1 MKVARHREG
10 VNVQLTDGSLRNP
23 AAVIITVAMVIAF
36 GIYSA
41 LKLPIQLFPDIEEPQ
56 ITINTGWRAAAPA
69 EVESELIEPQEA
81 ALQGLPG
88 VKEIN
93 AFANAGGSSINLRFN
108 VGTDMRD
115 AMVDV
120 ISRMNQ
126 LQNMPRDATAPV
138 ITLGEDGGGGANQTL
153 SWFFVQLLP
162 GTPGPIENY
171 QKFIED
177 VVKPRIE
184 SVPGV
189 AVVNINA
196 SAAEELQV
204 RFDPYRAAELGV
216 EIPAVAAVAG
226 SANDTSGGY
235 VEVGRRDYALRFA
248 GRYSPHDLGEQI
260 IAWRNGSPV
269 RLHDIATVE
278 VRRADRENL
287 AMQNGNPA
295 MGLQIIKE
303 SGANVLDTLGAVKEQ
318 IAELRDGP
326 MKEMGLTI
334 QQSFDPSLFIN
345 QAISLVS
352 SNLFAGVLLALG
364 VLWLFLRHTRAVILV
379 GLTVPICLLSTF
391 ITLQLT
397 GRTLNVISLAGLAFG
412 VGMVLDAGIIVLENT
427 LRLQER
433 GELPNVAASR
443 GTQEVWPALL
453 ASTITTVA
461 IFLPVLWLK
470 DAEGQLFAD
479 LALTISIANVISMF
493 VAVTVVPVV
502 VARWVK
508 PPPLRAETKEKSDQF
523 ARRIVAL
530 TDGRMRRRVLIIGLI
545 SAPILLSWVLLPRL
559 DYLPPVKRAAIDGF
573 LQFPPGASVDTI
585 DREIVQPI
593 AQRMRPYMEGTKEP
607 ALLNYYV
614 LVWPGGGGTIGARVK
629 DQSQLPE
636 LERLLKEEILV
647 GFPDMQSFVAEGNLF
662 GGFGDGRNIDL
673 MLQSA
678 DVSALFPIARAA
690 MEEIEKRMPGAQV
703 QPWQGLEAAEPEL
716 RVTPD
721 DRRLTEAG
729 WNRSTAGN
737 VIRSMGDGLWIGDYF
752 DGNKRMDVILRA
764 EGWKNPE
771 ELASVPLA
779 TPTGGVMPLGDL
791 MSVET
796 KVGPGGLRRVDGKR
810 TVSLGISPP
819 RKMSLEESI
828 EILKRDVE
836 PVIKKMMP
844 ADGSIRYGG
853 SADNLS
859 NAITNMGQNFAFAV
873 LVLFLIMAAM
883 FRSVKDSLLVVLTIP
898 LATVGGVLALRALNL
913 ISFQPL
919 DLLTM
924 IGFVIMMG
932 LVINNAILLVDQTR
946 TSEREGLDRREAV
959 VQAIQLRIR
968 PIFCNTATSL
978 VGMLPLAVVPGPG
991 STLYRGL
998 GAVIVGGMT
1007 VSTVFTLLLL
1017 PALLRLGEREEPDSE
1032 MQPARKPVP
1041 PRLERVA

>member
-1 MKVARHREG
+1 MK
-10 VNVQLTDGSLRNP
+10 LTDGSLRNP
-23 AAVIITVAMVIAF
+23 AAVIITMALVIAF
-36 GIYSA
+36 GVYSA

-56 ITINTGWRAAAPA
+56 MSIFTGWRAAAPA

-88 VKEIN
+88 LKELN
-93 AFANAGGSSINLRFN
+93 AFANAGGSSMNLRFN
-108 VGTDMRD
+108 VGTDMRA
-115 AMVDV
+115 AMMDV
-120 ISRMNQ
+120 IGRMNQ
-126 LQNMPRDATAPV
+126 LPTLPRDATPPV
-138 ITLGEDGGGGANQTL
+138 ISLGEDGGGGANQTL

-171 QKFIED
+171 QKFLED

-196 SAAEELQV
+196 SAPEELQV
-204 RFDPYRAAELGV
+204 RFDPYRAAELGI

-226 SANDTSGGY
+226 TANDTSGGY

-260 IAWRNGSPV
+260 LAWRDGSPV
-269 RLHDIATVE
+269 RLRDVADIQ
-278 VRRADRENL
+278 VRRGDRQNL

-326 MKEMGLTI
+326 LKEMGLTI

-345 QAISLVS
+345 QAINLVS

-379 GLTVPICLLSTF
+379 GLTVPICLLATF

-433 GELPNVAASR
+433 GELPEVAASR

-479 LALTISIANVISMF
+479 LALTISIANVISML

-502 VARWVK
+502 VSRWVK
-508 PPPLRAETKEKSDQF
+508 PPPLRAEVKANSDRF
-523 ARRIVAL
+523 ARRIVAV
-530 TDGRMRRRVLIIGLI
+530 TDGRQRRRLLILGLI
-545 SAPILLSWVLLPRL
+545 SAPILLSWLLLPRL

-593 AQRMRPYMEGTKEP
+593 AQRMRPYMEGVKQP

-647 GFPDMQSFVAEGNLF
+647 GFPDMESFVAEGNLF

-678 DVSALFPIARAA
+678 DVTALFPVARAA
-690 MEEIEKRMPGAQV
+690 MQEIEKRMPGAQV

-729 WNRSTAGN
+729 WNRATAGN
-737 VIRSMGDGLWIGDYF
+737 VIRAMGDGLWIGDYF
-752 DGNKRMDVILRA
+752 DGNKRLDVILRA
-764 EGWKNPE
+764 EGWKTPE

-779 TPTGGVMPLGDL
+779 TPAGGVMPLGDL

-828 EILKRDVE
+828 EILKRDIE
-836 PVIKKMMP
+836 PVIKKMLP

-859 NAITNMGQNFAFAV
+859 NAITNMGQNFAFAI

-946 TSEREGLDRREAV
+946 ASEREGVERREAV

-968 PIFCNTATSL
+968 PILCNTATSL

-1017 PALLRLGEREEPDSE
+1017 PALLRLGEREPDTE
-1032 MQPARKPVP
+1032 TQPARKLTP

>member
-1 MKVARHREG
+1 M
-10 VNVQLTDGSLRNP
+10 QLTDGSLRNP

>member
-1 MKVARHREG
+1 
-10 VNVQLTDGSLRNP
+10 
-23 AAVIITVAMVIAF
+23 
-36 GIYSA
+36 
-41 LKLPIQLFPDIEEPQ
+41 LFPDIEEPQ

-88 VKEIN
+88 VKETN